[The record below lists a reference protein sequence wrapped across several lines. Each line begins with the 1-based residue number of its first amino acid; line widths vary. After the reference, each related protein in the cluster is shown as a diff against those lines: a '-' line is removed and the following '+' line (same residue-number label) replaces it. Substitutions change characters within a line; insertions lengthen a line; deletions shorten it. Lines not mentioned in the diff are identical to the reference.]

1 MQLTSGRTADSR
13 VSLRSPSKRTGVRWS
28 RFPPLSPPRT
38 PPGVVAGG
46 PESSLPEGDVTVD
59 VHWSSLNYKDGLAV
73 TGKGRI
79 VRSFP
84 MVCGIDLAGT
94 VRSSD
99 SADWSAGDEV
109 VVTGW
114 GLSGDASLVGTR
126 RANGCGPSGCNGALT
141 GSPCARRWRS
151 GPAA

>member
-1 MQLTSGRTADSR
+1 MESFPAIVATENAPA
-13 VSLRSPSKRTGVRWS
+13 SLQDV
-28 RFPPLSPPRT
+28 
-38 PPGVVAGG
+38 

-59 VHWSSLNYKDGLAV
+59 VNWSSLNYKDGLAV

-99 SADWSAGDEV
+99 SDKWSPGDEV

-114 GLSGDASLVGTR
+114 GLSETHPGRVHDTSACAFAS
-126 RANGCGPSGCNGALT
+126 GCRPGPSI
-141 GSPCARRWRS
+141 SPCARPWPS
-151 GPAA
+151 GRAD